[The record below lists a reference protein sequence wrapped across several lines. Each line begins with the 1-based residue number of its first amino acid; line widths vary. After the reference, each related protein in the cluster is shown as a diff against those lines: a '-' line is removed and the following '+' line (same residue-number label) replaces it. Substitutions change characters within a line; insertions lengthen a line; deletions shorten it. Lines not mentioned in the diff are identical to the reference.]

1 MKFSKGT
8 AYALHALIY
17 MTRHITQLPLPTNAI
32 AKAEGIPPGYL
43 AKIFQ
48 KLAKASIVK
57 ATTHQGRGYTFVHPP
72 EQITLLDIFEVFE
85 GKPLFDDCLLHHCQC
100 DGTPENC
107 TIYAQWHEATQK
119 MIKTFSE
126 TTLALTAWNHPEH
139 RFDSHP
145 DCPSKGITSS

>member
-32 AKAEGIPPGYL
+32 AKAEGIPAGYL

-48 KLAKASIVK
+48 KLTKANIVR

-72 EQITLLDIFEVFE
+72 EQITLLDTFESHE
-85 GKPLFDDCLLHHCQC
+85 EKPLFGDCLLHYGPC

-107 TIYAQWHEATQK
+107 NIYAQWSEATQK
-119 MIKTFSE
+119 MTKTFSE
-126 TTLALTAWNHPEH
+126 TTLATTAWNHPEH

-145 DCPSKGITSS
+145 EKPAKSDKS